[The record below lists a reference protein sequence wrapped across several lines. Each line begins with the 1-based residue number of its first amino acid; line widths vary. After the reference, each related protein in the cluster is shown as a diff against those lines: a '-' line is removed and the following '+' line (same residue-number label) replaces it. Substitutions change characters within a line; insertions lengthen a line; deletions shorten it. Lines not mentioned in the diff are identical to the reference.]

1 MENHDLPDID
11 SDAKIMEQ
19 HLIEVG
25 DAGLV
30 AQFLEFQPKLLKD
43 RKKQLFVVRNFGA
56 VSSVELTLNSKSI
69 IIGKNNSGKSTL
81 AKLLHLLM
89 NSDCHSKNFSFKD
102 FKRKLDDLEINFLTD
117 KSTIFL
123 ASKLGLILVSKS
135 KLINIEFQY
144 LGKETHEKISE
155 FKNLLHSKITDRN
168 IRKLGLLYGAS
179 QDKGIIQK
187 LNKKTVTKIDKNFN
201 ATIEKAISALQ
212 TINLINSIYIPAE
225 RGLISILS
233 QSLYS
238 IISNK
243 VSLPDFLKD
252 FGSEFEIARKNIK
265 DIDVKPLV
273 SISYRYKDNQDRI
286 YHSEN
291 DFILL
296 SKAASGI
303 RGIIPLYLV
312 LVEYMDKPMASFIIE
327 EPEINLHPTAQKGLV
342 NFIAEATAGEGK
354 SFITT
359 THSPYILS
367 AFNNLIVAGTLAEEN
382 PALAQEI
389 AAIIPQES
397 WIKYD
402 DVSAYVLEN
411 GTARS
416 ILDPEWKAIVADEI
430 DSASEEIGREYDQ
443 LLALKYRDTPADE

>member
-1 MENHDLPDID
+1 M
-11 SDAKIMEQ
+11 
-19 HLIEVG
+19 
-25 DAGLV
+25 
-30 AQFLEFQPKLLKD
+30 LK
-43 RKKQLFVVRNFGA
+43 
-56 VSSVELTLNSKSI
+56 
-69 IIGKNNSGKSTL
+69 
-81 AKLLHLLM
+81 
-89 NSDCHSKNFSFKD
+89 
-102 FKRKLDDLEINFLTD
+102 
-117 KSTIFL
+117 
-123 ASKLGLILVSKS
+123 
-135 KLINIEFQY
+135 
-144 LGKETHEKISE
+144 
-155 FKNLLHSKITDRN
+155 
-168 IRKLGLLYGAS
+168 
-179 QDKGIIQK
+179 
-187 LNKKTVTKIDKNFN
+187 
-201 ATIEKAISALQ
+201 AT
-212 TINLINSIYIPAE
+212 YIPAD
-225 RGLISILS
+225 RNLISILS

-238 IISNK
+238 IISDK
-243 VSLPDFLKD
+243 IVISEFIKD
-252 FGSEFEIARKNIK
+252 FGSKFEFSRKN
-265 DIDVKPLV
+265 VKYLK
-273 SISYRYKDNQDRI
+273 INAINGIEYRNEAGQDRM
-286 YHSEN
+286 YHTDNSYV
-291 DFILL
+291 LL
-296 SKAASGI
+296 SQAASGI
-303 RGIIPLYLV
+303 RCLVPLYLV
-312 LVEYMDKPMASFIIE
+312 MAAQMDKPRAAFIIE